1 MIHHDHHGTLV
12 PALGLGT
19 WELNGDA
26 CVRAVEH
33 ALALG
38 YRHLDTAQ
46 GYVNEVEVGVGLQ
59 RSGVPRDRVFLTTK
73 VRPRYFAPALLARS
87 VEASLAALAVDHV
100 DLVLLHWPRTDV
112 PLEDTLGALHEVR
125 ERGLAR
131 HVGVSNFAP
140 SWVARS
146 VATGPIFTNPVE
158 YHPFLAQDALLRQA
172 EELDLL
178 LTAYAPVAR
187 GAVHDDPVLRAI
199 GEAHGKS
206 AAQVALRWLVQ
217 QPRVL
222 AIPKAASP
230 EHQRANLEIFD
241 FTLSDDEMARVAALD
256 RGLRLVDADDVD
268 WER

>member
-1 MIHHDHHGTLV
+1 MIHREHQGTAV

-19 WELNGDA
+19 WELTGDA
-26 CVRAVEH
+26 CVRAVEQ

-46 GYVNEVEVGVGLQ
+46 GYGNEAEVGAGLR
-59 RSGVPRDRVFLTTK
+59 RSGVPRDQVFLTTK
-73 VRPRYFAPALLARS
+73 VRPRNFEPELLGPS
-87 VEASLAALAVDHV
+87 VEASLAALAVDRV
-100 DLVLLHWPRTDV
+100 DLLLLHWPRTDV
-112 PLEDTLGALHEVR
+112 PLEDTLGALHAVR
-125 ERGLAR
+125 ERGLTR

-140 SWVARS
+140 SWVARA
-146 VATGPIFTNPVE
+146 VATGPIFTNQVE
-158 YHPFLAQDALLRQA
+158 YHPFLSQEALLQQA
-172 EELDLL
+172 EDLDLL
-178 LTAYAPVAR
+178 LTAYSPVAR
-187 GAVHDDPVLRAI
+187 GAVDDDPELQAI
-199 GEAHGKS
+199 GAAHGKS

-241 FTLSDDEMARVAALD
+241 FTLSDDEMARIGALD
-256 RGLRLVDADDVD
+256 RGMRLVDDFDID

>member
-12 PALGLGT
+12 PALGFGT

-46 GYVNEVEVGVGLQ
+46 GYANEADVGAGLR
-59 RSGVPRDRVFLTTK
+59 RSDVPRDRVFLTTK
-73 VRPRYFAPALLARS
+73 VRPSYFAPDLLAGS
-87 VEASLAALAVDHV
+87 VEASLAALGVDHV
-100 DLVLLHWPRTDV
+100 DLLLLHWPRTDV
-112 PLEDTLGALHEVR
+112 PLEDTLGALHAVR
-125 ERGLAR
+125 ERGLTR

-140 SWVARS
+140 SLVVRS
-146 VATGPIFTNPVE
+146 VATGPIFTNQVE

-172 EELDLL
+172 EDLDLL
-178 LTAYAPVAR
+178 LTAYSPVAR
-187 GAVHDDPVLRAI
+187 GAVHDDPVLREI
-199 GEAHGKS
+199 GAGHGKS

-217 QPRVL
+217 QPRVM

-230 EHQRANLEIFD
+230 EHQRANLAIFD
-241 FTLSDDEMARVAALD
+241 FVLSDDEMARVAALD
-256 RGLRLVDADDVD
+256 RNLRLVDDVDVD

>member
-1 MIHHDHHGTLV
+1 
-12 PALGLGT
+12 
-19 WELNGDA
+19 
-26 CVRAVEH
+26 
-33 ALALG
+33 
-38 YRHLDTAQ
+38 
-46 GYVNEVEVGVGLQ
+46 
-59 RSGVPRDRVFLTTK
+59 
-73 VRPRYFAPALLARS
+73 
-87 VEASLAALAVDHV
+87 
-100 DLVLLHWPRTDV
+100 V
-112 PLEDTLGALHEVR
+112 PLEDTLGALHAVR
-125 ERGLAR
+125 ERGLTR

-146 VATGPIFTNPVE
+146 VATGPIFTNQVE
-158 YHPFLAQDALLRQA
+158 YHPFLAQEALLRQA

-187 GAVHDDPVLRAI
+187 GAVHDDPVLLEI
-199 GEAHGKS
+199 GAAHGKS

-217 QPRVL
+217 QPRVV

-241 FTLSDDEMARVAALD
+241 FVLSDGEMARIAALD

>member
-19 WELNGDA
+19 WELNGEA

-33 ALALG
+33 ALTLG

-46 GYVNEVEVGVGLQ
+46 GYFNEAEVGLGLR

-73 VRPRYFAPALLARS
+73 VRPRFFEPDLLAPS
-87 VEASLAALAVDHV
+87 VEASLAALEVEQV

-112 PLEDTLGALHEVR
+112 PLEDTLGALHAVR
-125 ERGLAR
+125 ERGLTR

-146 VATGPIFTNPVE
+146 VATGPIFTNQVE
-158 YHPFLAQDALLRQA
+158 YHPFLAQEALLRQA
-172 EELDLL
+172 EDLDVL

-187 GAVHDDPVLRAI
+187 GAVHDDPVLLEI
-199 GEAHGKS
+199 GAAHGKS

-230 EHQRANLEIFD
+230 DHQRANLEIFD
-241 FTLSDDEMARVAALD
+241 FALSDDETARVAALD
-256 RGLRLVDADDVD
+256 RNLRLVDDADVD

>member
-1 MIHHDHHGTLV
+1 MIHREHHGTAV

-19 WELNGDA
+19 WELTGDA
-26 CVRAVEH
+26 CARAVEH

-46 GYVNEVEVGVGLQ
+46 GYGNEAEVGAGLR
-59 RSGVPRDRVFLTTK
+59 RSGVPRDQVFLTTK
-73 VRPRYFAPALLARS
+73 VRPRFFEPEQLGPS

-100 DLVLLHWPRTDV
+100 DLLLLHWPRTDV
-112 PLEDTLGALHEVR
+112 PLEDTLGALHAVR
-125 ERGLAR
+125 ERGLTR

-140 SWVARS
+140 SWVARAA
-146 VATGPIFTNPVE
+146 ATGPIFTNQVE
-158 YHPFLAQDALLRQA
+158 YHPFLSQAALLRQA
-172 EELDLL
+172 EDLDLL
-178 LTAYAPVAR
+178 LTAYSPVAR
-187 GAVHDDPVLRAI
+187 GAVGDDAVLQAI
-199 GEAHGKS
+199 GAAHGKS

-241 FTLSDDEMARVAALD
+241 FVLSDDEMARIHALD
-256 RGLRLVDADDVD
+256 RGMRLVDDFDVD